1 MRTLGMPGRQL
12 PDWFSQEVVRFSERK
27 NRKIKGVLVGVVVS
41 LNHQIPD
48 DLRDG
53 LPSIPCIRANI
64 SNLNKNLFST
74 MPELM
79 GVPKTHDD
87 HIYLV
92 RYPDCHPL
100 VSTLKV
106 GYEIQVTKQDPPY
119 IKGVEVKQ
127 CGLYLIFE
135 GDDDYEGDEESLHE
149 TQLSISEKLAK
160 FFSSPE
166 EEVHI
171 SESGSVVE
179 IQVQQDEE
187 VEEQEERE
195 RAEKPENAG
204 CWWDFLRLVRGCF
217 CFQ

>member
-1 MRTLGMPGRQL
+1 MRNLRALGMPGSQI
-12 PDWFSQEVVRFSERK
+12 PHWFSKEVVRFSERK
-27 NRKIKGVLVGVVVS
+27 NRKIKGVLIGAVVS

-64 SNLNKNLFST
+64 MNLNKILFST

-87 HIYLV
+87 HIYLI

-100 VSTLKV
+100 VSKLIE

-119 IKGVEVKQ
+119 ISGVEVKQ

-135 GDDDYEGDEESLHE
+135 GDDDFEGDEESLDE

-160 FFSSPE
+160 FFSPLE
-166 EEVHI
+166 EEDHI
-171 SESGSVVE
+171 SESGPVVE
-179 IQVQQDEE
+179 TQVQEI
-187 VEEQEERE
+187 EEQEERE
-195 RAEKPENAG
+195 REPF
-204 CWWDFLRLVRGCF
+204 WWGFLQLVRRCF
-217 CFQ
+217 CFY